1 MNNIDF
7 KVGDVVC
14 LKSGGPS
21 MTVEEIGEYFG
32 TSGTHVKCTW
42 FDGGKR
48 MSEIFHP
55 DTLKLDKD

>member
-32 TSGTHVKCTW
+32 TSGTHVKCT
-42 FDGGKR
+42 
-48 MSEIFHP
+48 
-55 DTLKLDKD
+55 

>member
-1 MNNIDF
+1 MVCYLLSIIYIFLLINFYIMNNIDF

-32 TSGTHVKCTW
+32 TSGTHVKCT
-42 FDGGKR
+42 
-48 MSEIFHP
+48 
-55 DTLKLDKD
+55 